1 MRDLE
6 NSYSYANI
14 LLIGRVV
21 LLVFVLAFFVVSCVK
36 NNTPVVPVDD
46 TVDTTAAMQ
55 INTGMFM
62 NGPYGTVSGQATIY
76 RHNGNLQLALQN
88 LSSSNGPQ
96 LHVYI
101 SKEKQPVNFIDLGPL
116 QSTFGNQLY
125 NIPGQTDL
133 KQYKYA
139 LVHCK
144 KYNHLFGS
152 AELE

>member
-1 MRDLE
+1 MKDLE

-21 LLVFVLAFFVVSCVK
+21 LLVFVLAFFVVACVK
-36 NNTPVVPVDD
+36 KNTPVIPVDD
-46 TVDTTAAMQ
+46 MVDTTAMQ

-62 NGPYGTVSGQATIY
+62 NGPYGSVSGQASIY
-76 RHNGNLQLALQN
+76 MQNGDLKLALSN
-88 LSSSNGPQ
+88 LNASNGPQ

-125 NIPGQTDL
+125 DIPGHPDL
-133 KQYKYA
+133 EQYKYA